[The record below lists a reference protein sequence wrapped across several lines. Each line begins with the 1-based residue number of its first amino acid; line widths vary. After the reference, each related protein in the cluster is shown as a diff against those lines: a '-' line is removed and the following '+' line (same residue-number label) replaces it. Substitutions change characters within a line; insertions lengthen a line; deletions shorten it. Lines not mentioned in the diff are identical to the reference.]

1 MKGAKRL
8 HLPLCGLGMLS
19 PPSPAPILPIPVV
32 FLSRALSQAQSI
44 PSSIFFLACFD
55 WCISCCSSALPA
67 VDVGGESWKAEDGSP
82 TFVPEQTPSVPST
95 RCSVALTQHWW
106 VPVCTLGHCHP
117 YCHGF

>member
-44 PSSIFFLACFD
+44 PSSIFFWL
-55 WCISCCSSALPA
+55 
-67 VDVGGESWKAEDGSP
+67 
-82 TFVPEQTPSVPST
+82 
-95 RCSVALTQHWW
+95 ALTGALVAAHQPSLQWM
-106 VPVCTLGHCHP
+106 
-117 YCHGF
+117 